1 MAEREEL
8 RRRARELVLKLDAGA
23 LALARR
29 GAHAREA
36 ERVERAR
43 VREQRVVVV
52 RGVRRGAHHRALRD
66 ARPVGERDVLHR
78 DPAHRH

>member
-8 RRRARELVLKLDAGA
+8 RGRARELVLDAGA
-23 LALARR
+23 LALARL
-29 GAHAREA
+29 GAHAREP

-66 ARPVGERDVLHR
+66 ARPVRERDVLHR
-78 DPAHRH
+78 DPFHRH